1 MATIIQTIEDVKK
14 YVRVGRK
21 DFDDFEAYITDAE
34 QSLVPVLGHQLIRLL
49 QNASSPE
56 RFTELKELCKKYI
69 AITAMQLFTP
79 EGSYNIGATGF
90 TVDRSDMVTVASD
103 QKISAAVEG
112 YRSRALTAL
121 RQIIEYLEDHAE
133 NYPEWAASDFRKNA
147 TSTLFDSMRQL
158 STDGMVDLRDQ
169 PELISTHCGVL
180 RNALSIALRSVPK
193 ELHSICKQKAVQ
205 TESPKEQLRI
215 AVRRFVAVSLLASVT
230 DQDLIGQAMEDIRSV
245 LSDNATELGI
255 TSTPGYDNSQ
265 SAIFVMP

>member
-14 YVRVGRK
+14 HVRVGK
-21 DFDDFEAYITDAE
+21 KEFADFEAYITDAE
-34 QSLVPVLGHQLIRLL
+34 QSLIPVLGRQLMSLL
-49 QNASSPE
+49 QDASVPE
-56 RFTELKELCKKYI
+56 RVPELKELCKKYI
-69 AITAMQLFTP
+69 AITALLRFTP

-112 YRSRALTAL
+112 YRTRSLTAL

-133 NYPEWAASDFRKNA
+133 IYPEWNTSDFRKNA
-147 TSTLFDSMRQL
+147 TSTLFESIRQL
-158 STDGMVDLRDQ
+158 STDGMVDLCDQ

-193 ELHSICKQKAVQ
+193 ELHSICTDKTQQ
-205 TESPKEQLRI
+205 TDSSKERLRMS
-215 AVRRFVAVSLLASVT
+215 VRRFVAVSLLAAVT
-230 DQDLIGQAMEDIRSV
+230 DQNLIGQAMEDIRSV
-245 LSDNATELGI
+245 LKDHATELGI